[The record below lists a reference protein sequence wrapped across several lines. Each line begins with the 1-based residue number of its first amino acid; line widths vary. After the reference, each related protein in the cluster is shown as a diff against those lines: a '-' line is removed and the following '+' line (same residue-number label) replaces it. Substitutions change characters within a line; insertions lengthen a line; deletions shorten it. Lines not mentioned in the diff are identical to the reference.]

1 MSIFSR
7 MMKAGG
13 LDLGHYNREY
23 RKNIEMPWKSGFQ
36 ESRSNYGDIGGILGG
51 LLRVGTDWFF
61 QNMGPNSNENPAWS
75 DVDGADDLLSSEQY
89 KDKYGYY
96 RGQKPPASSKTASS
110 DPPPDPPPDTP
121 PIPPPDPGLDDDL
134 DENEPL
140 AGDVQM
146 SSYLAQR
153 RRQISN
159 KRGRTDTMLTRGS
172 YTKDTDNRMMLS

>member
-13 LDLGHYNREY
+13 LDLGHYTREY

-36 ESRSNYGDIGGILGG
+36 TGSSEFGDIGGILGG
-51 LLRVGTDWFF
+51 LSRVATDWFF

-96 RGQKPPASSKTASS
+96 RGQKPSASSKTASS
-110 DPPPDPPPDTP
+110 NPSDTDPVVDET
-121 PIPPPDPGLDDDL
+121 PPPDPGLDDDL

-172 YTKDTDNRMMLS
+172 YTKDTDNRLMLS